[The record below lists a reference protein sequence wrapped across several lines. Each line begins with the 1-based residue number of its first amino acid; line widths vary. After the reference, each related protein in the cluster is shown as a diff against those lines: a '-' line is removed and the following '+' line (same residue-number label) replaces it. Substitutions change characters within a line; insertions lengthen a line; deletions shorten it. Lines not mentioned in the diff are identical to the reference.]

1 MVSSSV
7 VFFVGALVSLAT
19 SWLLVSRLERIG
31 RSLHLSEA
39 MLGLLAALTADT
51 PEITSAISAGVNH
64 QHQIGTGVVLGSNA
78 FNLAAL
84 LGLGALV
91 VGRVTIHRRVV
102 VLTGA
107 VALWCAAVS
116 LVTVL
121 GALSTPIGLLL
132 VLAVLLPYCW
142 LAATHGRI
150 PAAVPLSE
158 RRRRWFALAMREEE
172 LEVHESITARRAGSS
187 DVVVAVGSLV
197 VVVVASVA
205 MERSASSLGAR
216 WAIPGILVGGIVLAA
231 VTSLPNAVAGVYL
244 ARRGRGAATL
254 STAFNSNALN
264 LLAGLLL
271 PGAILGIGSV
281 SDHVTLVA
289 VWYVAMTALVIGFAI
304 SRRGFRRVA
313 GGVVVA
319 SYLAFV
325 VVLAATA

>member
-1 MVSSSV
+1 MLRH
-7 VFFVGALVSLAT
+7 AHIP
-19 SWLLVSRLERIG
+19 IG
-31 RSLHLSEA
+31 RHRRSQRSAPSPRGELVCRLLLSELWSAWRRAGCSSRASNESAAAFTLSEA
-39 MLGLLAALTADT
+39 MLGLFAALTADT

-64 QHQIGTGVVLGSNA
+64 QHQIGTGVVLGSNV

-91 VGRVTIHRRVV
+91 VGRITIHRRVV

-187 DVVVAVGSLV
+187 RRRRRSWILGGGRRRKRGDGTLGVVARERAGRSLGSSSAESSSPPLRASRTPWPGSISPGA
-197 VVVVASVA
+197 VAARRHSVQRSTA
-205 MERSASSLGAR
+205 TRSTSRSACCC
-216 WAIPGILVGGIVLAA
+216 
-231 VTSLPNAVAGVYL
+231 
-244 ARRGRGAATL
+244 RR
-254 STAFNSNALN
+254 
-264 LLAGLLL
+264 
-271 PGAILGIGSV
+271 AILGIGSV
-281 SDHVTLVA
+281 SGARHLGRCLV
-289 VWYVAMTALVIGFAI
+289 
-304 SRRGFRRVA
+304 RRR
-313 GGVVVA
+313 
-319 SYLAFV
+319 
-325 VVLAATA
+325 